1 MLEDERKAISKFIE
15 KHNITVISEEEFEKD
30 TVTDVSKNE
39 YVYFS
44 NGVYMQIIDRG
55 TADTLRTRDEILVRM
70 AEYNVMA
77 EIDNSVSADTISN
90 VEISEFVDAFYYSPS
105 SSNTEFHEGWFP
117 YVYMYGLQYSQ
128 GIGVPNGLTYALRY
142 VRDKARFKLIIPSK
156 MGHSYSSYYVYP
168 MYYDVRK
175 IQIR

>member
-1 MLEDERKAISKFIE
+1 MLEDERRAIKKFIE

-30 TVTDVSKNE
+30 TITDVSKNE

-55 TADTLRTRDEILVRM
+55 TADTLKARDEILVRM
-70 AEYNVMA
+70 EEYNIMA
-77 EIDNSVSADTISN
+77 EIDNSISADTLSN
-90 VEISEFVDAFYYSPS
+90 IDIAELVDAFYYNPS
-105 SSNTEFHEGWFP
+105 SSSTEFHEGIFP
-117 YVYMYGLQYSQ
+117 YIYYTSSYGQS
-128 GIGVPNGLTYALRY
+128 IGVPNGLTYALRY
-142 VRDKARFKLIIPSK
+142 VRDRAQFKLIIPSK